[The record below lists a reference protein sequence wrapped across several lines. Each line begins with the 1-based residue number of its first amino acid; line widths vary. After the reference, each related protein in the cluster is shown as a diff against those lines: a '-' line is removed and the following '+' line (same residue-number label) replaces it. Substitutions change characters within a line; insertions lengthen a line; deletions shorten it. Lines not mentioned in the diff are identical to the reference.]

1 MKAPAL
7 PFLAWEGSLF
17 GLPLRASNKGL
28 RKPRVVRAQEANRL
42 PSFPLFEQPF
52 HSRLDLV
59 QSLAQVGLK
68 HISLGLHHHA
78 LGMELIL
85 EQHQFSE

>member
-7 PFLAWEGSLF
+7 PFLAWDGSLF
-17 GLPLRASNKGL
+17 GLPLRASN
-28 RKPRVVRAQEANRL
+28 RAFGSRALCEHRRPTGCPL
-42 PSFPLFEQPF
+42 SHLFEQPF

-68 HISLGLHHHA
+68 HISLGLRHHA
-78 LGMELIL
+78 LGVELIL